1 MADRYPLI
9 VDTNT
14 VQEIASGDNLNL
26 SENGIVN
33 AGNIVASGASV
44 TNATVTG
51 ILTVGIGTSGAP
63 ALVGGNNTVDGIS
76 FLAEGR
82 VNISVGGSEAM
93 RITHVNA
100 VGMNTAGIQTT
111 VYQPV
116 ISIGDG
122 DQDLSVFDA
131 TSDEYYT
138 DRYPLLHIDDSTRRN
153 RNVPGASSLQGGGT
167 QKYGFG
173 PDPNVATAS
182 GRMQASLAG
191 AAKIYQVVIPNA
203 QIGYY
208 YCLTRNDV
216 AGYRGLVDVEVSDS
230 VGGATTTV
238 RCGLF
243 GHYGNSTGF
252 TTMAQSSQVSGGG
265 DLGIRFKAVNL
276 QTLGITTTAGAGLAV
291 GWSTISGISTDKAA
305 LNITMIGYNAMPNVF
320 FAGTLATTS

>member
-1 MADRYPLI
+1 MADRYPL
-9 VDTNT
+9 VVASST
-14 VQEIASGDNLNL
+14 VQELAAGDNLDLQSSNV
-26 SENGIVN
+26 VN
-33 AGNIVASGASV
+33 AGITS
-44 TNATVTG
+44 TAT
-51 ILTVGIGTSGAP
+51 LKVGIGTSGSP
-63 ALVGGNNTVDGIS
+63 TIVGTANSVDGIS

-100 VGMNTAGIQTT
+100 VGMNTVGVQTT

-122 DQDLSVFDA
+122 DQDLSVFDG
-131 TSDEYYT
+131 SDPANYT
-138 DRYPLLHIDDSTRRN
+138 DRYPLLHIDDSSRKN
-153 RNVPGASSLQGGGT
+153 RNVPGAVDDNPNAGGGT

-173 PDPNVATAS
+173 PDPNVPFAS

-203 QIGYY
+203 HIGHY

-216 AGYRGLVDVEVSDS
+216 AGYRGLVDVEASDS
-230 VGGATTTV
+230 VGGATSTV

-252 TTMAQSSQVSGGG
+252 TTMAQSNQGANGG
-265 DLGIRFKAVNL
+265 DMGIRFKSVNL
-276 QTLGITTTAGAGLAV
+276 QTLGITTQAGAGLAV

-305 LNITMIGYNAMPNVF
+305 LNITMIGYNAMPNIF

>member
-1 MADRYPLI
+1 MADRYPL
-9 VDTNT
+9 VVASST
-14 VQEIASGDNLNL
+14 VQELAAGDNLDLQSSNV
-26 SENGIVN
+26 VN
-33 AGNIVASGASV
+33 AGITS
-44 TNATVTG
+44 TAT
-51 ILTVGIGTSGAP
+51 LKVGIGTSGSP
-63 ALVGGNNTVDGIS
+63 SIVGTANSVDGIS

-100 VGMNTAGIQTT
+100 VGMNTVGVQTA

-122 DQDLSVFDA
+122 DQDLSVFDG
-131 TSDEYYT
+131 SDPENYT
-138 DRYPLLHIDDSTRRN
+138 DRYPLLHVDDSTRKN
-153 RNVPGASSLQGGGT
+153 RNVPGAPTFAGGGA

-173 PDPNVATAS
+173 PDPNVAYPS
-182 GRMQASLAG
+182 GRMQASFAG

-203 QIGYY
+203 HIGHY
-208 YCLTRNDV
+208 YCLSRNDV

-243 GHYGNSTGF
+243 GHYGNNTGF
-252 TTMAQSSQVSGGG
+252 TTMAKSQQGSGGG
-265 DLGIRFKAVNL
+265 DLGIRFKSVNL
-276 QTLGITTTAGAGLAV
+276 QTLGITTQAGAGLAV

-305 LNITMIGYNAMPNVF
+305 LNITMIGYQAMPNIF